1 MDDFSMGVLT
11 NYAASASTSIAKQV
25 IKRFFPTSPKIN
37 LKNAGQV
44 SAGLAIGYYFN
55 FVKPI
60 ADELEKGSLALKIE
74 SKKNPRSF
82 ESNDVKIKIILP
94 QKLEGAVFNRCSK
107 ELQKSSIATLN
118 LKNQLRPYP
127 VRCDLVCKTKKKKE
141 LIIVDYAGPAA
152 VIKFYYEEVLKVN
165 TSDQKNWDRAQKI
178 EIETFQKTIQEMI
191 NKGFHSLANKVSFS
205 FIQ

>member
-1 MDDFSMGVLT
+1 MGVLT

-107 ELQKSSIATLN
+107 ELQKSSIAILN

-127 VRCDLVCKTKKKKE
+127 VRCDLVYKTKKKKE

-191 NKGFHSLANKVSFS
+191 NKGFYSLANKVSFS